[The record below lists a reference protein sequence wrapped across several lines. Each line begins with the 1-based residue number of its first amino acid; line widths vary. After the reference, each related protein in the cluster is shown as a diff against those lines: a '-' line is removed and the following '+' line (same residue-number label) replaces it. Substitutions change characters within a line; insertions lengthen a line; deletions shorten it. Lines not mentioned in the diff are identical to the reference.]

1 MSCKKLIAML
11 MDSAQVE
18 CNMAKKK
25 IYISGAITGNPAYKM
40 QFLAKYRELEPSYTV
55 LSPLFINAELSWK
68 DFMHI
73 DLAMI
78 KVCDAIYMLKGW
90 EESRGAKIEHC
101 FAQML
106 GLEIIYE
113 NEDAIVKTCWN
124 CIHRNING
132 GFAPCSTCE
141 NASAWELEN
150 EN

>member
-1 MSCKKLIAML
+1 ML

-141 NASAWELEN
+141 NASAWELDN